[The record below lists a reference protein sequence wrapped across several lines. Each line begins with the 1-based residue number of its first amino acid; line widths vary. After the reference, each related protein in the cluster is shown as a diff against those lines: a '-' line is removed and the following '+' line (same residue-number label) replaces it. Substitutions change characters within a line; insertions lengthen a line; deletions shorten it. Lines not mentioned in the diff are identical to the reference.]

1 MPLIDRLLR
10 WTTLP
15 TGRRAFALLC
25 SVLLLVL
32 ACNPDLLPLLSLIDA
47 LGMDVVVLLL
57 AAQVTVVLP
66 WLRERT
72 GRWFRLAMRIAAG
85 VLAGVLAGVIGGYLR
100 QLVMLVLIRS
110 GTCCAIYRA

>member
-32 ACNPDLLPLLSLIDA
+32 ACNPDLLPLLSLLSLIDA

-85 VLAGVLAGVIGGYLR
+85 VLAGVIGGYLR

-110 GTCCAIYRA
+110 GTCCAIYMA

>member
-32 ACNPDLLPLLSLIDA
+32 ACNPDLLPLLSLLSLIDA

-66 WLRERT
+66 WLRERA
-72 GRWFRLAMRIAAG
+72 GRWFRLAMRIA
-85 VLAGVLAGVIGGYLR
+85 AGVLAGVIGGYLR

>member
-32 ACNPDLLPLLSLIDA
+32 ACNPDLLPLLSLLSLIDA

-85 VLAGVLAGVIGGYLR
+85 VPAGVIGGYLR

>member
-15 TGRRAFALLC
+15 TSRRTIALLC

-32 ACNPDLLPLLSLIDA
+32 ACNPDLLPLLSLVDA
-47 LGMDVVVLLL
+47 LGLDVVVLLL
-57 AAQVTVVLP
+57 AAQVAAVSP

-85 VLAGVLAGVIGGYLR
+85 VLAGVIGGFLR

-110 GTCCAIYRA
+110 GTYCAIYRA

>member
-32 ACNPDLLPLLSLIDA
+32 ACNPDLLPLLSLLSLIDA

-85 VLAGVLAGVIGGYLR
+85 VLAWVIGGYLR

>member
-32 ACNPDLLPLLSLIDA
+32 ACNPDLLPLLSLLSLIDA

-85 VLAGVLAGVIGGYLR
+85 VLAGVIGGYLR

>member
-32 ACNPDLLPLLSLIDA
+32 ACNPDLLPLLSLLSLIDA

-85 VLAGVLAGVIGGYLR
+85 VLAGVIGGYLR

-110 GTCCAIYRA
+110 GTYCAIYRA

>member
-57 AAQVTVVLP
+57 ATQVTVVLP
-66 WLRERT
+66 WLRERA
-72 GRWFRLAMRIAAG
+72 GRWFRLAMRIA
-85 VLAGVLAGVIGGYLR
+85 AGVLAGVIGGYLR